1 MPIEPANANIIS
13 LKVVFDRK
21 KPIILSTLYTDQS
34 FKVNLRYAP
43 QNPFK
48 YYWRQ
53 CLQTIDR
60 RHCLGFVIVSGG
72 REKK

>member
-1 MPIEPANANIIS
+1 MTHLNCCNAHAIISKVMPIEPANANIIS

-48 YYWRQ
+48 YY
-53 CLQTIDR
+53 
-60 RHCLGFVIVSGG
+60 
-72 REKK
+72 